1 MNKYLKNSLRLFVI
15 LIYTF
20 IYIQFLVFFHELGHI
35 IACVILDLEITN
47 VTFFLYDAYPEI
59 KDSDIL
65 HDNRTSVLGQ
75 IIVKHNENFNEFN
88 LAIAKISG
96 TLFTFLISI
105 FSYSMRLLFLKLY
118 SKKNTALFC
127 LFVYPEILLYSFLET
142 QEYIQGLKV
151 LTQTETNLRIV
162 QVMTILVSGVVY
174 SIFIRDIFKR
184 KFKIHPI
191 NNEETEDEQV
201 EMLALRDG

>member
-151 LTQTETNLRIV
+151 LTQTETNLRIA